1 MSPAAVIDE
10 STFRRLYRIGGAPF
24 VEDMIMLFRDLAP
37 PAAQGI
43 VAAHAAADANEVRR
57 AAHKL
62 KSSAGNLGA
71 CTVQSIAEALESHGS
86 RGDLAAAAPL
96 AERLPAAVDEALA
109 HLVALHAQETAA

>member
-1 MSPAAVIDE
+1 MIDE
-10 STFRRLYRIGGAPF
+10 SAFRRLYRIGGAPF

-37 PAAQGI
+37 PAARGI

-71 CTVQSIAEALESHGS
+71 ATVQSIAEALESHGS
-86 RGDLAAAAPL
+86 RGDLEAAAPF
-96 AERLPAAVDEALA
+96 AARLPEAVDEALER
-109 HLVALHAQETAA
+109 LVALHAKEIVA